1 MNILGVQFLIYSF
14 SILSLGK
21 SKISKISEITYGQT
35 NKRLIS
41 LNMILILEENN
52 NKEVEGL
59 EATILYDLFLLS
71 PLNIIFIKDLII

>member
-1 MNILGVQFLIYSF
+1 
-14 SILSLGK
+14 
-21 SKISKISEITYGQT
+21 
-35 NKRLIS
+35 
-41 LNMILILEENN
+41 MILILEENN